1 MVSQR
6 RLGKQRRRGFG
17 RHNGS
22 SNVLQ
27 KHKMILVFHKAQ
39 VVDFPSSFVESWGQ
53 YIPMQSLAYDGQGH
67 FCLKLLK
74 EATSFC
80 KFSMAYAVGPSVNLL

>member
-1 MVSQR
+1 
-6 RLGKQRRRGFG
+6 
-17 RHNGS
+17 
-22 SNVLQ
+22 
-27 KHKMILVFHKAQ
+27 LVFHKAQ